1 MPDFILSATQ
11 GQGPFV
17 LKVSPSEINK
27 GTTDKTATIIIRS
40 QTYGTEQKIKLT
52 HKAPVIEYVFS
63 VSPLSITFN
72 RLGGSASINIE
83 NSYKTYN
90 GTNREDLGYTVSSNL
105 PQGITYDDSTKSVT
119 CEENEGL
126 ERSGTIT
133 LTQNESGK
141 QLVINVA
148 QRESSISTEF
158 DVTPNPITFETAGG
172 SFTFTVT
179 SRQSINEGG
188 WEDVPYSVNTD
199 SLPSGITYADGVI
212 TATENQGNAKSGTIT
227 FTQDGTGASIT
238 VTVTQTAAQ
247 LDFEFSVSPME
258 YNFGMDGGETSF
270 TVVSRKKVN
279 GVWQN
284 LDYTSAFTS
293 SVPAGWEW
301 DDETNTVTVPKNEST
316 TSSPSFYIKFTQA
329 ETNDEI
335 QVHITQTPYS
345 EESHIIYGYDIGDLL
360 SGSVKTWKNSISVE
374 WDDKG
379 YNHDA
384 VTNDA
389 IGWFVVV
396 RVKTINDEPVV
407 DVSSASKLM
416 DYISQV
422 GGIDKLGD
430 DVSLALKNVDYKVSS
445 DASWITVTLSE
456 DINAALAGLPA
467 VFPSFTQNPN
477 TTERSGTV
485 TFEIPN
491 NEAGTTTWE
500 CEITQGG
507 KPEEPVVPIGVHT
520 EDGTD
525 KVDIATYSGSTGWD
539 TDWINV
545 TSFNADG
552 EPEEPTVTI
561 SSVWQSFL
569 KYSVENRGE
578 GKYRV
583 RFKVDPSK
591 VDEFRSNSGN
601 TYQYIGNSYDSESV
615 RVMITIGSVDFN
627 ITQQIPNVI
636 GWDSSKYFVVKL
648 QSWESD
654 PVYVAGEVLY
664 TMLFAV
670 RQNTGTF
677 LAMQSIGPGG
687 KLGGNN
693 HRKAL
698 GHRFVVMQAWKDC
711 TLGGLNVDTF
721 GDDVSSQIT
730 DTDGRKISE
739 HPHLTIPQNDE
750 SLPVVILNLDLKY
763 NF

>member
-1 MPDFILSATQ
+1 MPDFILSATE
-11 GQGPFV
+11 GQGPSV

-27 GTTDKTATIIIRS
+27 GSTDKTATVVIRS
-40 QTYGTEQKIKLT
+40 QTYGTEQRIKLT
-52 HKAPVIEYVFS
+52 HKAPIIEYVFS

-105 PQGITYDDSTKSVT
+105 PEGIVYDDSTKSVT

-158 DVTPNPITFETAGG
+158 DVSPNPITFDTAGG
-172 SFTFTVT
+172 SFTFTIT
-179 SRQSINEGG
+179 SRQSVNEGG
-188 WEDVPYSVNTD
+188 WEDVPYSVDTD
-199 SLPSGITYADGVI
+199 GLPSGITYSNKVI

-238 VTVTQTAAQ
+238 VTVTQAAAT
-247 LDFEFSVSPME
+247 LDFEFSVTPTE
-258 YNFGMDGGETSF
+258 YNFGMDGGEKSF

-284 LDYTSAFTS
+284 LEYTSAFTS
-293 SVPAGWEW
+293 SVPAGWKW
-301 DDETNTVTVPKNEST
+301 NDEINTVTVPKNEST
-316 TSSPSFYIKFTQA
+316 TSSPSFYIKFTQS

-345 EESHIIYGYDIGDLL
+345 EESYVIYGYDIGDLL
-360 SGSVKTWKNSISVE
+360 PGMRKWMNSISVE

-379 YNHDA
+379 YNHDT
-384 VTNDA
+384 VSNDA

-396 RVKTINDEPVV
+396 RVKTVNGEPVV

-416 DYISQV
+416 NYISDV
-422 GGIDKLGD
+422 GGIDKLGG
-430 DVSLALKNVDYKVSS
+430 DVSLALKNVDYKTSS
-445 DASWITVTLSE
+445 NASWITVSLSE
-456 DINAALAGLPA
+456 DINAALAGVPA
-467 VFPSFTQNPN
+467 VFPSFTQNSN
-477 TTERSGTV
+477 TTKRTGTV

-491 NEAGTTTWE
+491 NKAGTTTWK

-525 KVDIATYSGSTGWD
+525 KVDIVTYSGSTGWQS
-539 TDWINV
+539 DWINV
-545 TSFNADG
+545 TSFNAKGD
-552 EPEEPTVTI
+552 PETPTVSI
-561 SSVWQSFL
+561 SSVWQSFI
-569 KYSVENRGE
+569 KYQVEDRGG
-578 GKYRV
+578 GKYRI
-583 RFKVDPSK
+583 RFRVDPTK

-601 TYQYIGNSYDSESV
+601 TYNYIGNSYDSESV
-615 RVMITIGSVDFN
+615 RVMFTIGSVDFT
-627 ITQQIPNVI
+627 ITQHIPNVI
-636 GWDSSKYFVVKL
+636 GWDSSKYLVVKL

-654 PVYVAGEVLY
+654 PVYGAGEVLY

-677 LAMQSIGPGG
+677 LALQSIGPGG

-698 GHRFVVMQAWKDC
+698 GHRFVMMQAWKNC

-721 GDDVSSQIT
+721 GEDVSSQIS
-730 DTDGRKISE
+730 DSDGRKLST
-739 HPHLTIPQNDE
+739 HPQLTIPQNDE
-750 SLPVVILNLDLKY
+750 SLPVVTLNLNLKY
-763 NF
+763 TP